1 MNTRSEVIPN
11 RAVVCLTEFLCG
23 LSECVSGKVPSMARK
38 YSSAKPMV
46 EGPVEPEHGTAR
58 DVEKLFGISR
68 RICEQ
73 KVRDG
78 SFQSVVL
85 SEAGSRKSTRLI
97 YLDSV
102 RRYLRRQQASLR

>member
-1 MNTRSEVIPN
+1 
-11 RAVVCLTEFLCG
+11 
-23 LSECVSGKVPSMARK
+23 MARK

-46 EGPVEPEHGTAR
+46 EEAVEPEHGTTREVA
-58 DVEKLFGISR
+58 KLFGISR

-78 SFQSVVL
+78 TFQSVVF
-85 SEAGSRKSTRLI
+85 SETGSRKSTRLI

-102 RRYLRRQQASLR
+102 RRYLRRQQSMLH